1 MIDQKKFYNCLREA
15 GVDFIT
21 GVPDSLLNEFC
32 LYINSILTKNEH
44 IIAAN
49 EGNAVALAAG
59 HHIATG
65 GIPLVY
71 MQNSGIGNAMNP
83 LLSLTNKDVYSI
95 PMVLLIGWRGD
106 PAVKDH
112 AHHKKQGQ
120 ITPTLLEIVDIPFK
134 IIDENEQKILDA
146 AKWAVK
152 TARNISSPVAL
163 IAKKNVFEK
172 GKKKDLLAEQSQFS
186 MSRENAIQC
195 VLEAVPKDTICIAT
209 TGRATRELYE
219 LRNINGSAHDM
230 DFLNVGAMGH
240 ASSIST
246 GIALGARNR
255 LVICFD
261 GDAAAVMH
269 LGSFTI
275 AGTTSPKNFLHVVLN
290 NGAHESVGGQPSVS
304 FNVNLTAIAE
314 SAGYKTVG
322 APVDNDNALK
332 NAVVELTKNNGP
344 AFIDVHIRK
353 GIRKDIPPLN
363 VSLVNLKEN
372 LMKNINNSK
381 KNIKNQ

>member
-1 MIDQKKFYNCLREA
+1 MIDQKKIYDCLQKE

-32 LYINSILTKNEH
+32 LYVNSILTKKEH
-44 IIAAN
+44 VIAAN

-106 PAVKDH
+106 PSVKDH

-120 ITPTLLEIVDIPFK
+120 LTPTLLDNADIPFK
-134 IIDENEQKILDA
+134 IIDENEQNTLDA

-152 TARNISSPVAL
+152 TAKNISSPVAL
-163 IAKKNVFEK
+163 LAKKGVFEK
-172 GKKKDLLAEQSQFS
+172 GIKKDLLAEPSKFS
-186 MSRENAIQC
+186 MSRENAIKC
-195 VLEAVPKDTICIAT
+195 TLECAPKDAICIAT

-219 LRNINGSAHDM
+219 LRNINGIAHDM

-240 ASSIST
+240 ASSISA
-246 GIALGARNR
+246 GIALGAKKRI
-255 LVICFD
+255 VICFD

-269 LGSFTI
+269 LG
-275 AGTTSPKNFLHVVLN
+275 ALTTTGLIGPKNFLHIVLN
-290 NGAHESVGGQPSVS
+290 NGSHESVGGQPSVG

-322 APVDNDNALK
+322 AAVDNENALK
-332 NAVVELTKNNGP
+332 NAIIELTKNNGP
-344 AFIDVHIRK
+344 AFIDAHIRK
-353 GIRKDIPPLN
+353 GIRKNIPPLN
-363 VSLVNLKEN
+363 VSYLNLKEN
-372 LMKNINNSK
+372 LMKNIKNSK
-381 KNIKNQ
+381 